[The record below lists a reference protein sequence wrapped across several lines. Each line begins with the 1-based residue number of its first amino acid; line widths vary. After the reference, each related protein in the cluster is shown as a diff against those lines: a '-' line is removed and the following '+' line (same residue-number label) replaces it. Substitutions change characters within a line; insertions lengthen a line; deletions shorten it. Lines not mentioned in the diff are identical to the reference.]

1 MPVLVVP
8 PMPPCGGPVLE
19 RVLREV
25 VLRRSFGDGVRRA
38 GEVRGE
44 LRGLCF
50 YVVWVCGGEK
60 REKKELSVKGDTE
73 MEERDGREDDTDG
86 EGDENKQGRGG
97 RKQAR
102 RKSEDGWVDR

>member
-1 MPVLVVP
+1 M
-8 PMPPCGGPVLE
+8 
-19 RVLREV
+19 
-25 VLRRSFGDGVRRA
+25 
-38 GEVRGE
+38 
-44 LRGLCF
+44 
-50 YVVWVCGGEK
+50 WVCGGEK

-86 EGDENKQGRGG
+86 EGVENKQGRGG